1 LWIFVSGSGNLSDP
15 FSNNTLID
23 DIGLG
28 LNMIV
33 YQMNTDNCLP
43 TTDTIIIV
51 SSLCDG
57 FTPEFPTVITPNLD
71 GKNDIFVIDYLDQL
85 YPECRVT
92 VFNRWGSVVYESVG
106 YEDPWNGTFK
116 GEELP
121 MGTYFYK
128 IELNDDKATVYN
140 GPISIIR

>member
-1 LWIFVSGSGNLSDP
+1 
-15 FSNNTLID
+15 
-23 DIGLG
+23 
-28 LNMIV
+28 M
-33 YQMNTDNCLP
+33 
-43 TTDTIIIV
+43 
-51 SSLCDG
+51 CDG

-140 GPISIIR
+140 GTISIIR